1 MIDRTTYM
9 GALQSA
15 PQLRERLLRRIGSW
29 SWNDEVEV
37 ELIERPLSLPIT
49 GILLFRFRPNHVISW
64 RASNVRSK
72 RSGDQL
78 QAGLPLI
85 GTLASRDLARSRILS
100 VKTGAQVQ
108 FFLQIQPPGLANRK
122 QPRIKSIGPV
132 ALYLATDIHNL
143 WQPPNRQSQ
152 HMWHSLAICGNRQRG
167 PGYEHPVEGPHSQR
181 AHFPARTIAKL
192 PHSGHS
198 SPV

>member
-1 MIDRTTYM
+1 MVTSRTD
-9 GALQSA
+9 ALRSKLNAGQCRQPQSRHFPRSGFSSPA
-15 PQLRERLLRRIGSW
+15 QSRHFVARF
-29 SWNDEVEV
+29 
-37 ELIERPLSLPIT
+37 ERPLKAQRRPIAGWLAAHWHASLA
-49 GILLFRFRPNHVISW
+49 RF
-64 RASNVRSK
+64 
-72 RSGDQL
+72 G
-78 QAGLPLI
+78 
-85 GTLASRDLARSRILS
+85 RSRILS

-167 PGYEHPVEGPHSQR
+167 PGYEHPVDPHSQR